1 MSENNMSNIEEL
13 KKNAEFLIENLTGKE
28 LSGRAKINV
37 RYKNLINF
45 AKCFGITD
53 PKYVGSEEGGIVA
66 CHAYANAYTI
76 KGLYTL
82 APGVKLIQDGK
93 ERMLIK
99 NPRMILH
106 AGNKYNWEG
115 CVDIRPGDKLT
126 ATAKFGK
133 LWLVESNM
141 MLFVEM
147 ITTIKNQNDETVCN
161 VVVTAGIRKGGY

>member
-1 MSENNMSNIEEL
+1 MSNIEDM
-13 KKNAEFLIENLTGKE
+13 KKNAEFLIENLSGKD
-28 LSGRAKINV
+28 LPGIAKINV

-53 PKYVGSEEGGIVA
+53 PKYVGPEEEVVA

-76 KGLYTL
+76 KSLYTL
-82 APGVKLIQDGK
+82 APGAKLVQDGE
-93 ERMLIK
+93 ERMLVK

-115 CVDIRPGDKLT
+115 CVDVKPGDKLI

-133 LWLVESNM
+133 VWLVEANM
-141 MLFVEM
+141 MLFVEL
-147 ITTIKNQNDETVCN
+147 ITKINNQNNEPVCN
-161 VVVTAGIRKGGY
+161 VVVTAGLRKGGY

>member
-1 MSENNMSNIEEL
+1 MASIEEI
-13 KKNAEFLIENLTGKE
+13 KENAEFLIKNLPGTDLLG
-28 LSGRAKINV
+28 SAKINV
-37 RYKNLINF
+37 RYKNLVNF
-45 AKCFGITD
+45 ANCFDITD
-53 PKYVGSEEGGIVA
+53 PKYVGPEEEGVIA

-76 KGLYTL
+76 KSLYTL
-82 APGVKLIQDGK
+82 APGVKLVQDGE

-115 CVDIRPGDKLT
+115 CVDVKPGDKLVG
-126 ATAKFGK
+126 TAKWGK
-133 LWLVESNM
+133 VWLVEENM
-141 MLFVEM
+141 MLFAEL